1 MRGSEGVDGTGG
13 SGVLN
18 SGSEGG
24 IDVEGEAE
32 EDADEDE
39 VQAGDV
45 KNRKILYGGKKLKTE
60 QAPNFRAKP
69 VGNRNLSKKSKPLS
83 TELTGFRES

>member
-1 MRGSEGVDGTGG
+1 MKGESDASGCAACQRLSDPVRGSEGVDGTGG
-13 SGVLN
+13 NGVLN

-39 VQAGDV
+39 VV
-45 KNRKILYGGKKLKTE
+45 
-60 QAPNFRAKP
+60 
-69 VGNRNLSKKSKPLS
+69 S
-83 TELTGFRES
+83 